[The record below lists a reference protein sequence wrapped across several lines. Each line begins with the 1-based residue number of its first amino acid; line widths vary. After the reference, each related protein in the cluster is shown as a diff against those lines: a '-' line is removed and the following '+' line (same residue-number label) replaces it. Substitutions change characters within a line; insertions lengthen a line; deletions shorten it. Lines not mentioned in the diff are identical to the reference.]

1 MLHWSICD
9 GELMPLGTL
18 GNVTHLRCRNCGSQ
32 ASIVTTYMIDEE
44 PGEPMAEA
52 SCYTCDRQ
60 LTEQEHGLGDGNCL
74 ACFEE

>member
-1 MLHWSICD
+1 MLHCSICD

-18 GNVTHLRCRNCGSQ
+18 GNVTHLRCRYCGAD
-32 ASIVTTYMIDEE
+32 ASIESEE